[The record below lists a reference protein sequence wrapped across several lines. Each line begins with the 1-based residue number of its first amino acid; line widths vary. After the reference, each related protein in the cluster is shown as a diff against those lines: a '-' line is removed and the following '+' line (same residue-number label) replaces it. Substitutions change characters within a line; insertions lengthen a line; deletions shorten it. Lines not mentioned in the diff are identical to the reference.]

1 MKELKAKAKVLFAAN
16 ENLQV
21 LWASSEGDF
30 FSTENYAQNASKKP
44 DQVTSIKR
52 SEVLIE
58 KVENKEII
66 QLKGTIISLQKSIE
80 KSTEALAS
88 ATDANR
94 EKLQEANV
102 KLHLKLGEA
111 ETKLA
116 ELEKTEIE

>member
-21 LWASSEGDF
+21 LWASSEGAF
-30 FSTENYAQNASKKP
+30 FSTQNYAQNASKNP
-44 DQVTSIKR
+44 EQVTSIKR

-58 KVENKEII
+58 KVENKEIN
-66 QLKGTIISLQKSIE
+66 QLKGIIVSLQKGIE
-80 KSTEALAS
+80 KSTEALAN

-94 EKLQEANV
+94 EKLQEGNA
-102 KLHLKLGEA
+102 KLLLKLAEA

-116 ELEKTEIE
+116 ELEETEVE

>member
-21 LWASSEGDF
+21 LWASSEGEF

-58 KVENKEII
+58 KVENKEIN
-66 QLKGTIISLQKSIE
+66 QLKGIIISLQKSIE
-80 KSTEALAS
+80 KSTESLAS
-88 ATDANR
+88 ATDATR
-94 EKLQEANV
+94 EKLQEGNA
-102 KLHLKLGEA
+102 KLLLKLAES